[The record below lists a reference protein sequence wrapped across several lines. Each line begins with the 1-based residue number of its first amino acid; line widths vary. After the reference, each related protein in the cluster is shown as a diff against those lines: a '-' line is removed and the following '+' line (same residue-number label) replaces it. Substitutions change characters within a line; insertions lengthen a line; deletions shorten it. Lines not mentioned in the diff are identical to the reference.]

1 MTHALSLA
9 LRLPALFNFDSLL
22 SIPSVQALKGT
33 GSSKVY
39 DLVEG
44 VFTKGGLN
52 EWNAWVQ
59 KEGESSLAELG
70 KYKQSKTRRW
80 FDGRVDRVR
89 RNVR

>member
-70 KYKQSKTRRW
+70 QSIPPGTP
-80 FDGRVDRVR
+80 FSTDGCSNRSQVGTG
-89 RNVR
+89 